1 MLRLGLPLV
10 WLRRELPELR
20 LQRVYVTRAR
30 MRDLVGV
37 SWSNFLV
44 HVANKVVFSTDV
56 VVVGIVLGA
65 ERGRDLRDRVE
76 AVPASRS
83 ASPASSR
90 RCSTRRSPST
100 RARASGSDSAGCCSS
115 GLRGGSAAALVLAL
129 PLLLIPANLIHAWV
143 GDGFSESA
151 PVLALLAL
159 VLLVH
164 QPVWMLTQYLIARG
178 RQREIARL
186 LIVGAAANLVLSVV
200 MALTVGTWGVAL
212 ATLLVD
218 VAVLAAAIPLSVGAV
233 LPGCASA
240 SSRARCCGRCCRRS
254 ATAVLVFG
262 IARSVGADTQARAPP
277 VRHRLGACSR
287 SAAVWRLGLTA
298 DERRSFSRQI
308 GRGGG
313 GAPPALVE
321 T

>member
-1 MLRLGLPLV
+1 
-10 WLRRELPELR
+10 
-20 LQRVYVTRAR
+20 

-44 HVANKVVFSTDV
+44 HVANKVVISTDV

-65 ERGRDLRDRVE
+65 EQ
-76 AVPASRS
+76 AAIYAIASRLFQLVFGL
-83 ASPASSR
+83 ASVVTSLLYPAFAEYEGSGEQERQR
-90 RCSTRRSPST
+90 RLLM
-100 RARASGSDSAGCCSS
+100 S

-143 GDGFSESA
+143 GGGFSDSA
-151 PVLALLAL
+151 PILALLAL

-186 LIVGAAANLVLSVV
+186 LIVGAAANLALSVV

-218 VAVLAAAIPLSVGAV
+218 VAVLATAIPLSVGPAAGLHVGELSRALLRPV
-233 LPGCASA
+233 LPALG
-240 SSRARCCGRCCRRS
+240 
-254 ATAVLVFG
+254 TALVVFG
-262 IARSVGADTQARAPP
+262 IARSVGADTKLELLPFGIAWAL
-277 VRHRLGACSR
+277 LG
-287 SAAVWRLGLTA
+287 SAAVWRIGLTA
-298 DERRSFSRQI
+298 DERRSFSRQL

-313 GAPPALVE
+313 GTPPALVE

>member
-1 MLRLGLPLV
+1 
-10 WLRRELPELR
+10 
-20 LQRVYVTRAR
+20 

-65 ERGRDLRDRVE
+65 EQ
-76 AVPASRS
+76 AAIYAIASRLFQLVFGL
-83 ASPASSR
+83 ASVVTSLLYPAFAEYEGSGERERQR
-90 RCSTRRSPST
+90 RLLL
-100 RARASGSDSAGCCSS
+100 S

-143 GDGFSESA
+143 GGGFSESA
-151 PVLALLAL
+151 PILALLAL

-186 LIVGAAANLVLSVV
+186 LIRRGRGEPPALGRAWRSPSGLGEWRSRRSSSTWPCSQPRSRSRSVRRP
-200 MALTVGTWGVAL
+200 
-212 ATLLVD
+212 D
-218 VAVLAAAIPLSVGAV
+218 
-233 LPGCASA
+233 CAWP
-240 SSRARCCGRCCRRS
+240 SSRARSCGRCCRRS
-254 ATAVLVFG
+254 APRSWSSASPAASAPTPKLELLPFG
-262 IARSVGADTQARAPP
+262 IAWALLA
-277 VRHRLGACSR
+277 
-287 SAAVWRLGLTA
+287 SAAVWRIGLTA
-298 DERRSFSRQI
+298 TSAARSRARSAAAAAA
-308 GRGGG
+308 
-313 GAPPALVE
+313 APPALAE